1 MKYRYSARTKQGELQ
16 VGYVEAVTRDAAS
29 EVLGGHE
36 LYILSLEELRPARW
50 YHSIVYLFRRVRRK
64 DLAIFTRQFATMLE
78 AKISIH
84 DALNALYYQ
93 TPNPTLREAIFQ
105 IASDLD
111 AGISLSQT
119 LAKQSHIFFE
129 FYIHLIQSAEVTGQ
143 VEESMGFLADYLE
156 KEMVLVSKVRNAFIY
171 PVFIVV
177 LAGIVG
183 AILIGLVFPQVKPLF
198 EDANV
203 ELPLVTRVFLIA
215 GTFLSEWW
223 VAIIVFFVAL
233 IGIIIDYV
241 RTDEGKAVVN
251 QVGLTMPIIGD
262 FFKKLYVARF
272 SEIASVLIK
281 GGIPIAQA
289 IEISGHTLVSALY
302 REILHDVAEGVRRG
316 ELMSQAFDRHSKFFP
331 PIVNQMVTVGEQTGK
346 LDEMFVRIGKFYSR
360 EVENLVGNVVELIQP
375 ILMIVIGLLVGF
387 LFAALLL
394 PIYNLIQVIT

>member
-36 LYILSLEELRPARW
+36 LYILSLEELRPPRW

-64 DLAIFTRQFATMLE
+64 DLAIFTRQFSTMLE

-93 TPNPTLREAIFQ
+93 TPNPTLREAVFQ
-105 IASDLD
+105 ISSDLD
-111 AGISLSQT
+111 AGISLSQA

-156 KEMVLVSKVRNAFIY
+156 KEMVLISKVRNAFIY

-203 ELPLVTRVFLIA
+203 ELPLVTRVFLTL

-223 VAIIVFFVAL
+223 GAIIVFFVAL

-251 QVGLTMPIIGD
+251 QVGLTMPVIGD

-289 IEISGHTLVSALY
+289 IEISGHTLGSALY

-316 ELMSQAFDRHSKFFP
+316 ELMSQAFDRHAKFFP